1 MARRAL
7 LPDPAIHG
15 RKHMS
20 LKLDH
25 IVIAVHDLERTIADY
40 GALGFHVLRGGD
52 HPGRA
57 THNALVVFGD
67 GSYFELIAWRE
78 PSPTERWWQLLQR
91 HGEGIVDFALLP
103 RDTAATVADA
113 KARGLALDGPL
124 DGGRVRPDGERL
136 RWQTARAPSAD
147 LPFLCGDLTPRA
159 LRVPEGDVRVHANG
173 ALGVASLAIAVRDLD
188 ATLARY
194 RALLGTVPDD
204 ADTHIGEPVA
214 VPGSNVRV
222 AIIALGGSVLVLSSP
237 RENNN
242 VPDAEEGSGILAQ
255 RIAARGEGPY
265 ALVLH
270 TDRPQ
275 STGTFD
281 LARAHGALIE
291 LDLPPLDRHVKHG
304 SSSRS
309 DQVNSL
315 VGG

>member
-1 MARRAL
+1 
-7 LPDPAIHG
+7 
-15 RKHMS
+15 MS

-40 GALGFHVLRGGD
+40 GALGFHVVRGGD

-103 RDTAATVADA
+103 ASTAATVADA
-113 KARGLALDGPL
+113 RARGLLLEGPL

-136 RWQTARAPSAD
+136 RWQTARSPSAD

-159 LRVPEGDVRVHANG
+159 LRVPEGKVRVHANG

-194 RALLGTVPDD
+194 RALLGTQGDD
-204 ADTHIGEPVA
+204 DGTHIGEPVA
-214 VPGSNVRV
+214 LPGSPVRV
-222 AIIALGGSVLVLSSP
+222 AVIVLGGSVLVLLSP
-237 RENNN
+237 RENATN
-242 VPDAEEGSGILAQ
+242 AGEGSGTLAQ

-270 TDRPQ
+270 TGKPQ
-275 STGTFD
+275 STGTLD
-281 LARAHGALIE
+281 LARTHAALIE
-291 LDLPPLDRHVKHG
+291 LDLPPVGRETKPGHHTDTADSV
-304 SSSRS
+304 
-309 DQVNSL
+309 

>member
-1 MARRAL
+1 M
-7 LPDPAIHG
+7 P
-15 RKHMS
+15 

-67 GSYFELIAWRE
+67 GSYFEVIAWRQA
-78 PSPTERWWQLLQR
+78 SPGERWWQLLQK

-103 RDTAATVADA
+103 RDTAATVAGA
-113 KARGLALDGPL
+113 KERGLLLEGPL

-159 LRVPEGDVRVHANG
+159 LRVPEGEVRVHANG
-173 ALGVASLAIAVRDLD
+173 ALGVASLAVAVRDLD

-194 RALLGTVPDD
+194 RALLGTD
-204 ADTHIGEPVA
+204 AEDAGTHIGNPVA
-214 VPGSNVRV
+214 LPGSNVRV
-222 AIIALGGSVLVLSSP
+222 VVIGLGGSVLVLSSP
-237 RENNN
+237 REN
-242 VPDAEEGSGILAQ
+242 AAHAGEGSDTLTQ

-275 STGTFD
+275 STGAFD
-281 LARAHGALIE
+281 LARTHGALIE
-291 LDLPPLDRHVKHG
+291 LDLPPLDRVKDKAPRG
-304 SSSRS
+304 YQRLP
-309 DQVNSL
+309 DFT
-315 VGG
+315 

>member
-1 MARRAL
+1 M
-7 LPDPAIHG
+7 P
-15 RKHMS
+15 

-25 IVIAVHDLERTIADY
+25 VVIAVHDLERTIADY

-78 PSPTERWWQLLQR
+78 PSPTERWWQLLQK

-113 KARGLALDGPL
+113 KARGLLLEGPL

-159 LRVPEGDVRVHANG
+159 LRVPEGEVRVHANG
-173 ALGVASLAIAVRDLD
+173 ALGVASLAVAVRDLD

-194 RALLGTVPDD
+194 RALLGTD
-204 ADTHIGEPVA
+204 AEDAGTHIGNPVA
-214 VPGSNVRV
+214 LPGSNVRV
-222 AIIALGGSVLVLSSP
+222 AVIVLGGSVLVLSSP
-237 RENNN
+237 REN
-242 VPDAEEGSGILAQ
+242 AAHAGEGSDTLTQ

-275 STGTFD
+275 STGAFD
-281 LARAHGALIE
+281 LARTHGALIE
-291 LDLPPLDRHVKHG
+291 LDLPPLDRVKDKAPRG
-304 SSSRS
+304 YQRLP
-309 DQVNSL
+309 DFT
-315 VGG
+315 

>member
-1 MARRAL
+1 MPL
-7 LPDPAIHG
+7 T
-15 RKHMS
+15 
-20 LKLDH
+20 LDH

-67 GSYFELIAWRE
+67 GSYFELIAWRQ
-78 PSPTERWWQLLQR
+78 PSPAERWWQLLQR

-103 RDTAATVADA
+103 RDTAITVADA
-113 KARGLALDGPL
+113 KARGLTLEGPL

-136 RWQTARAPSAD
+136 RWQTARPPSAD

-159 LRVPEGDVRVHANG
+159 LRVPEGEARVHANG

-194 RALLGTVPDD
+194 RALLGIVPDD

-214 VPGSNVRV
+214 VPGSNLRV
-222 AIIALGGSVLVLSSP
+222 AVIALGRSVLVLSSP
-237 RENNN
+237 RENASA
-242 VPDAEEGSGILAQ
+242 AEEEGRDSLTQ

-275 STGTFD
+275 STGVFD
-281 LARAHGALIE
+281 LARTHGALIE
-291 LDLPPLDRHVKHG
+291 LDLPPLDRAVKHDG
-304 SSSRS
+304 KRTYQS
-309 DQVNSL
+309 NST

>member
-1 MARRAL
+1 MALR
-7 LPDPAIHG
+7 
-15 RKHMS
+15 
-20 LKLDH
+20 LDH

-78 PSPTERWWQLLQR
+78 ASPGERWWQLLQK

-103 RDTAATVADA
+103 RDTVATVAGA
-113 KARGLALDGPL
+113 KERGLLLEGPL

-159 LRVPEGDVRVHANG
+159 LRVPEGEVRVHANG
-173 ALGVASLAIAVRDLD
+173 ALGVASLAVAVRDLD

-194 RALLGTVPDD
+194 RALLGTD
-204 ADTHIGEPVA
+204 AEDAGTHIGNPVA
-214 VPGSNVRV
+214 LPGSNVRV
-222 AIIALGGSVLVLSSP
+222 AVIVLGGSVLVLSSP
-237 RENNN
+237 REN
-242 VPDAEEGSGILAQ
+242 AAHAGEGSDTLTQ

-275 STGTFD
+275 STGAFD
-281 LARAHGALIE
+281 LARTHGALIE
-291 LDLPPLDRHVKHG
+291 LDLPPLDRVKDKAPRG
-304 SSSRS
+304 YQRLP
-309 DQVNSL
+309 DFT
-315 VGG
+315 

>member
-1 MARRAL
+1 
-7 LPDPAIHG
+7 
-15 RKHMS
+15 MS

-40 GALGFHVLRGGD
+40 GALGFHVVRGGE

-57 THNALVVFGD
+57 THNALVVFAD

-103 RDTAATVADA
+103 PSTATTVVDA
-113 KARGLALDGPL
+113 KARGLLLDGPL

-136 RWQTARAPSAD
+136 RWQTARSPSAD

-159 LRVPEGDVRVHANG
+159 LRVPEGEVRVHANG

-194 RALLGTVPDD
+194 RALLGSAIDD
-204 ADTHIGEPVA
+204 AGTHIGEPVA
-214 VPGSNVRV
+214 LPGSSVRV
-222 AIIALGGSVLVLSSP
+222 AVIALGGSVLVLSSP
-237 RENNN
+237 RESASKTGEGG
-242 VPDAEEGSGILAQ
+242 DALAQ

-270 TDRPQ
+270 TDKPQ

-281 LARAHGALIE
+281 LARTHGALIE
-291 LDLPPLDRHVKHG
+291 LDLTP
-304 SSSRS
+304 
-309 DQVNSL
+309 
-315 VGG
+315 VGRKAKA

>member
-1 MARRAL
+1 M
-7 LPDPAIHG
+7 P
-15 RKHMS
+15 

-67 GSYFELIAWRE
+67 GSYFELIAWRQA
-78 PSPTERWWQLLQR
+78 SPGERWWQLLR
-91 HGEGIVDFALLP
+91 KHGEGIVDFALLP

-113 KARGLALDGPL
+113 KARGLLLEGPL

-159 LRVPEGDVRVHANG
+159 LRVPEGEVRVHANG

-194 RALLGTVPDD
+194 RALLGTD
-204 ADTHIGEPVA
+204 AEDAGTHIGNPVA
-214 VPGSNVRV
+214 LPGSNVRV
-222 AIIALGGSVLVLSSP
+222 AVIVLGGSVLVLSSP
-237 RENNN
+237 REN
-242 VPDAEEGSGILAQ
+242 AAHAGEGSDTLTQ

-265 ALVLH
+265 ALLLH

-275 STGTFD
+275 STGAFD
-281 LARAHGALIE
+281 LARTHGALIE
-291 LDLPPLDRHVKHG
+291 LDLPPLDRVKDKAPRG
-304 SSSRS
+304 YQRLP
-309 DQVNSL
+309 DFT
-315 VGG
+315 

>member
-1 MARRAL
+1 M
-7 LPDPAIHG
+7 P
-15 RKHMS
+15 

-52 HPGRA
+52 QPGRA

-78 PSPTERWWQLLQR
+78 ASPGERWWQLLQK

-103 RDTAATVADA
+103 RDTVATVAGA
-113 KARGLALDGPL
+113 KERGLLLEGPL

-159 LRVPEGDVRVHANG
+159 LRVPEGEVRVHANG
-173 ALGVASLAIAVRDLD
+173 ALGVASLAVAVRDLD

-194 RALLGTVPDD
+194 RALLGTD
-204 ADTHIGEPVA
+204 AEDAGTHIGNPVA
-214 VPGSNVRV
+214 LPGSNVRV
-222 AIIALGGSVLVLSSP
+222 AVIVLGGSVLVLSSP
-237 RENNN
+237 REN
-242 VPDAEEGSGILAQ
+242 AAHAGEGSDTLTQ
-255 RIAARGEGPY
+255 RIAARGEGPC

-275 STGTFD
+275 STGAFD
-281 LARAHGALIE
+281 LARTHGALIE
-291 LDLPPLDRHVKHG
+291 LDLPPLDRVKDKAPRG
-304 SSSRS
+304 YQRLP
-309 DQVNSL
+309 DFT
-315 VGG
+315 

>member
-1 MARRAL
+1 
-7 LPDPAIHG
+7 
-15 RKHMS
+15 MS

-40 GALGFHVLRGGD
+40 GALGFHVVRGGD

-57 THNALVVFGD
+57 THNALVVFAD

-103 RDTAATVADA
+103 PSTATTVADA
-113 KARGLALDGPL
+113 KARGLLLEGPL

-136 RWQTARAPSAD
+136 RWQTARSPSAD

-159 LRVPEGDVRVHANG
+159 LRVPEGEVRVHANG

-194 RALLGTVPDD
+194 RALLGTAIGTD
-204 ADTHIGEPVA
+204 AEDAGTHIGEPVA
-214 VPGSNVRV
+214 LPGSNVRV
-222 AIIALGGSVLVLSSP
+222 AVIVLGGSVLVLSSP
-237 RENNN
+237 RENPSNASRAGEGG
-242 VPDAEEGSGILAQ
+242 DALAQ

-270 TDRPQ
+270 TDKPQ
-275 STGTFD
+275 STGAFD
-281 LARAHGALIE
+281 LARTHGALIE
-291 LDLPPLDRHVKHG
+291 LDLPP
-304 SSSRS
+304 
-309 DQVNSL
+309 
-315 VGG
+315 VGRKAKNASVTNA

>member
-1 MARRAL
+1 M
-7 LPDPAIHG
+7 P
-15 RKHMS
+15 

-78 PSPTERWWQLLQR
+78 ASPGERWWQLLQK

-113 KARGLALDGPL
+113 KARGLLLEGPL

-136 RWQTARAPSAD
+136 RWQTARSPSAD

-159 LRVPEGDVRVHANG
+159 LRVPEGEVRVHSNG

-194 RALLGTVPDD
+194 RALLGTDVVD
-204 ADTHIGEPVA
+204 AGTHIGEPVA
-214 VPGSNVRV
+214 LPGSNVRV
-222 AIIALGGSVLVLSSP
+222 AVIVLGGSVLVLSSP
-237 RENNN
+237 RKNPSNASRAGEGG
-242 VPDAEEGSGILAQ
+242 DALAQ

-275 STGTFD
+275 STGAFD
-281 LARAHGALIE
+281 LARTHGALIE
-291 LDLPPLDRHVKHG
+291 LDLPP
-304 SSSRS
+304 
-309 DQVNSL
+309 
-315 VGG
+315 VGRKAKTASVTNA

>member
-1 MARRAL
+1 M
-7 LPDPAIHG
+7 P
-15 RKHMS
+15 

-57 THNALVVFGD
+57 THNALVVFAD
-67 GSYFELIAWRE
+67 GSYLELIAWRE
-78 PSPTERWWQLLQR
+78 PSPTERWWQLLQK

-103 RDTAATVADA
+103 RDTATTVADA
-113 KARGLALDGPL
+113 KARGLALEGPL

-136 RWQTARAPSAD
+136 RWQTARATSAD

-173 ALGVASLAIAVRDLD
+173 VLGVASLAVAVRDLD

-194 RALLGTVPDD
+194 RALLGTVSDHD

-222 AIIALGGSVLVLSSP
+222 AIIALGSSVLVLSSP
-237 RENNN
+237 RENTASN
-242 VPDAEEGSGILAQ
+242 DSGEGGGSLAQ

-291 LDLPPLDRHVKHG
+291 LDLPPLDRHAKHRDG
-304 SSSRS
+304 SRAYLA
-309 DQVNSL
+309 NSA

>member
-1 MARRAL
+1 MPL
-7 LPDPAIHG
+7 T
-15 RKHMS
+15 
-20 LKLDH
+20 LDH
-25 IVIAVHDLERTIADY
+25 IVIAVHDLERSIADY

-67 GSYFELIAWRE
+67 GSYFELIAWRQ
-78 PSPTERWWQLLQR
+78 PSPHERWWQLLQR

-103 RDTAATVADA
+103 RNTAITVADA
-113 KARGLALDGPL
+113 KARGLTLEGPL

-136 RWQTARAPSAD
+136 RWQTARPSTAD
-147 LPFLCGDLTPRA
+147 LPFLCGDLTPRV

-194 RALLGTVPDD
+194 RALLGIVPDD

-222 AIIALGGSVLVLSSP
+222 AVIALGRSVLVLSSP
-237 RENNN
+237 RDNN
-242 VPDAEEGSGILAQ
+242 ASATQEGGSNTLAQ

-275 STGTFD
+275 STGVFD
-281 LARAHGALIE
+281 LARTHGALIE
-291 LDLPPLDRHVKHG
+291 LDLPPLDRADRHG
-304 SSSRS
+304 VPHGYQGS
-309 DQVNSL
+309 SL

>member
-1 MARRAL
+1 M
-7 LPDPAIHG
+7 P
-15 RKHMS
+15 

-78 PSPTERWWQLLQR
+78 PSPSERWWQLLQK

-113 KARGLALDGPL
+113 KERGLLLEGPL

-159 LRVPEGDVRVHANG
+159 LRVPEGEVRVHANG

-204 ADTHIGEPVA
+204 ADTHIGDPVA
-214 VPGSNVRV
+214 VPGSHLRV
-222 AIIALGGSVLVLSSP
+222 AVVTLGSSVLVLSSP
-237 RENNN
+237 RENAAN
-242 VPDAEEGSGILAQ
+242 AGKGSDTLTQ

-281 LARAHGALIE
+281 LARTHGALIE
-291 LDLPPLDRHVKHG
+291 LDLPPLDRHAKQETG
-304 SSSRS
+304 SRGYRADS
-309 DQVNSL
+309 V

>member
-1 MARRAL
+1 M
-7 LPDPAIHG
+7 P
-15 RKHMS
+15 

-25 IVIAVHDLERTIADY
+25 IVIAVHDLERAIADY
-40 GALGFHVLRGGD
+40 GALGFHVVRGGD
-52 HPGRA
+52 HPGRT

-67 GSYFELIAWRE
+67 GSYFELIAWRA
-78 PSPTERWWQLLQR
+78 PAPAERWWQLLQR

-103 RDTAATVADA
+103 RDTATTVADA
-113 KARGLALDGPL
+113 RARGLVLDGPL

-159 LRVPEGDVRVHANG
+159 LRVPEGEVRVHANG
-173 ALGVASLAIAVRDLD
+173 ALGVASLAIAVRDID
-188 ATLARY
+188 ATLARW
-194 RALLGTVPDD
+194 RALLGTVSDD

-214 VPGSNVRV
+214 VPGGNVRV
-222 AIIALGGSVLVLSSP
+222 AVIALGRSVLVLSSP
-237 RENNN
+237 RENAQA
-242 VPDAEEGSGILAQ
+242 VQATQAVGEGADALAQ

-275 STGTFD
+275 ATGTFD
-281 LARAHGALIE
+281 LARAHGAWIE
-291 LDLPPLDRHVKHG
+291 LDLPSPQRERTAQGAARGYQAHSV
-304 SSSRS
+304 
-309 DQVNSL
+309 

>member
-1 MARRAL
+1 M
-7 LPDPAIHG
+7 P
-15 RKHMS
+15 

-40 GALGFHVLRGGD
+40 GALGFHVLRGGN

-78 PSPTERWWQLLQR
+78 PSPAERWWQLLHK

-113 KARGLALDGPL
+113 KARGLVLDGPL

-194 RALLGTVPDD
+194 RALLGTVPVD

-222 AIIALGGSVLVLSSP
+222 AIVTLGGSVLVLSSP
-237 RENNN
+237 RENAPD
-242 VPDAEEGSGILAQ
+242 VPDAPHVGEGGRNDALGQ

-270 TDRPQ
+270 TERPQ

-291 LDLPPLDRHVKHG
+291 LDLPPPDRHAKQG
-304 SSSRS
+304 NARS
-309 DQVNSL
+309 HQADST

>member
-1 MARRAL
+1 
-7 LPDPAIHG
+7 
-15 RKHMS
+15 MS

-67 GSYFELIAWRE
+67 GSYLELIAWRE
-78 PSPTERWWQLLQR
+78 PSPTERWWQLLQK

-103 RDTAATVADA
+103 RDTATTVADA
-113 KARGLALDGPL
+113 KARGLALEGPL

-136 RWQTARAPSAD
+136 RWQTARATSAD

-159 LRVPEGDVRVHANG
+159 LRVPEGDVRMHANG
-173 ALGVASLAIAVRDLD
+173 VLGVASLAVAVRDLD

-194 RALLGTVPDD
+194 RALLGSSVSDD

-222 AIIALGGSVLVLSSP
+222 AVIALGQSVLVLSSP
-237 RENNN
+237 REN
-242 VPDAEEGSGILAQ
+242 GSGSSLDQ
-255 RIAARGEGPY
+255 RLAARGEGPY

-275 STGTFD
+275 ATGTFD
-281 LARAHGALIE
+281 LAKAHGALIE
-291 LDLPPLDRHVKHG
+291 LDLPPLDRHAKHG
-304 SSSRS
+304 SDSRAY
-309 DQVNSL
+309 QANSA